1 VSCCAEHCNLRASC
15 REYAIA
21 THSLTKAL
29 VLASRPSREEDLHCI
44 ASLHASEAELRA
56 RVARQD
62 VQLTQM
68 KAELLLREESYNKRF
83 ATAGGAAGR
92 RLSVNRAKGSH
103 DEMMDW
109 MLGGAEASAQKT
121 GRQRAANARH
131 ALA

>member
-1 VSCCAEHCNLRASC
+1 MLLGMATQSFLVWTMPLPQRHVLVSSC
-15 REYAIA
+15 
-21 THSLTKAL
+21 
-29 VLASRPSREEDLHCI
+29 RPSREEDLHCI
-44 ASLHASEAELRA
+44 ASLHASEAELRT

-83 ATAGGAAGR
+83 AIAGGAAGR

-109 MLGGAEASAQKT
+109 MLGGAEASVPKT
-121 GRQRAANARH
+121 GRQRAGNARH
-131 ALA
+131 AALA